1 MSEPLYPQN
10 QPLPQPQLQMQAQ
23 SQGQTQSN
31 NSTLS
36 TPSLNYNRPDANIPD
51 QVHTP
56 DGTIKPEWDYLL
68 SSLNNLG
75 SNTLK
80 EREDKARRIL
90 RDDGVTYNIYAEKA
104 LPNSQWE
111 LDIVPAIIGS
121 EAWSVIEAGL
131 LERAELFNLMLRD
144 FYGERTLLKQH
155 ALPPEALFGHGGFLR
170 SCQGI
175 QIPGEHE
182 LILHSVDMVQ
192 RPDGSMCVLSD
203 RTQAPSGAGYA
214 LENRTVMSRV
224 FPSLFRDSHVHRLA
238 SFFQR
243 LRHKLISLSPSDGQA
258 RVVVLTPG
266 AHNETYFDHS
276 YISNYLGFPLVQSGD
291 LVVRNGFVWMKSLNG
306 LDRVDVILRRVDD
319 VSCDPVE
326 LRCNSQLG
334 VPGLLDVVRAGRVI
348 MANPIGSGV
357 LENPILLKYLPAIS
371 KTLLGR
377 ELRLDSVKTYWC
389 GDADDLKFVL
399 THFKELIIKPIYR
412 GQSLTSVFGG
422 DLNKAEAIELLQKIQ
437 QQPAQFVAQERI
449 EKPHIPSLIGN
460 KLEPR
465 PAILRTFA
473 VAAENSYIVMPGG
486 LTRVGNE
493 VGSPIISMQAGCPS
507 KDTWI
512 TATEP
517 ERVTDSNSN
526 DTGNTELEAS
536 LMSLPSRV
544 IENLFW
550 MGRYAERAEASLRI
564 LRTVFIMLNDEQAIS
579 KAAQRILLRSITEVT
594 GTHPGFS
601 NASDELLE
609 NPEEELLLIIKDG
622 SRAGSIKSTLNSLLY
637 CADESKE
644 LLSSDTI
651 RVINDIRDALDDLD
665 STLAGGLSSAP
676 EEDLDPLVIP
686 LIALSGLMQESMVR
700 GVGWH
705 FMDMGRR
712 VERSVQIMKTITTL
726 VTQVDD
732 DSDNKTLLDAM
743 LRSMEVFITYRRHSR
758 TRNGIELGLE
768 LVILDD
774 SNPRSLIF
782 QFERL
787 QAHFTAVRRMDS
799 NLKGLEEEDR
809 ILLEAVTSLKLSR
822 ITALAENKEGS
833 RAELSSLLIRLNS
846 LLSDFTNILSDK
858 YFDHRIDPQQLVTTY
873 WEE

>member
-1 MSEPLYPQN
+1 MSEPIYPQN

-23 SQGQTQSN
+23 TQAQSQTHNATQSGQ
-31 NSTLS
+31 
-36 TPSLNYNRPDANIPD
+36 SLNYTRPAAGIPD
-51 QVHTP
+51 QVY
-56 DGTIKPEWDYLL
+56 GAGNTIKPEWDYLL

-75 SNTLK
+75 SNALK
-80 EREDKARRIL
+80 ERQDKARRIL
-90 RDDGVTYNIYAEKA
+90 RDDGVTYNIYADNA
-104 LPNSQWE
+104 SPNSQWE
-111 LDIVPAIIGS
+111 LDLVPAIIGS
-121 EAWSVIEAGL
+121 EDWSVIEAGL

-170 SCQGI
+170 ACQGI
-175 QIPGEHE
+175 KIPGEHE
-182 LILHSVDMVQ
+182 LILHSADMVQ

-203 RTQAPSGAGYA
+203 RTQAPSGAGYV

-243 LRHKLISLSPSDGQA
+243 LRHKLISLSPSNGQA

-291 LVVRNGFVWMKSLNG
+291 LVVRNGFVWMKSLDG

-326 LRCNSQLG
+326 LRSNSQLG

-377 ELRLDSVKTYWC
+377 EPRLDSVKTYWC
-389 GDADDLKFVL
+389 GDAEDLKFVL
-399 THFKELIIKPIYR
+399 AHFKHLIIKPIYR
-412 GQSLTSVFGG
+412 GQNLTSVFGG
-422 DLNKAEAIELLQKIQ
+422 DLSSIEAGELLQKIQ
-437 QQPAQFVAQERI
+437 HQPTQFVAQERI
-449 EKPHIPSLIGN
+449 DKPHIPSLVNGAL
-460 KLEPR
+460 KPR
-465 PAILRTFA
+465 PAILRTFS
-473 VAAENSYIVMPGG
+473 VAADNSYIVMPGG

-517 ERVTDSNSN
+517 ERTTDNDSNEA
-526 DTGNTELEAS
+526 GQAELEAS

-564 LRTVFIMLNDEQAIS
+564 LRTVFMMINDEQAIS
-579 KAAQRILLRSITEVT
+579 KASQRILLRSITEVT
-594 GTHPGFS
+594 GTHPGFI

-622 SRAGSIKSTLNSLLY
+622 TRAGSIKSTLNSLLY

-651 RVINDIRDALDDLD
+651 RVINDIRDELDNLE
-665 STLAGGLSSAP
+665 SSLANGLSSAP

-712 VERSVQIMKTITTL
+712 VERGVQIMKTVTTL
-726 VTQVDD
+726 VTQIDD
-732 DSDNKTLLDAM
+732 DNDNKTLLNAM

-758 TRNGIELGLE
+758 TRSGIELGLE

-782 QFERL
+782 QFEQL
-787 QAHFTAVRRMDS
+787 QKHFTAVRRIDA
-799 NLKGLEEEDR
+799 NLKGLEEEER

-822 ITALAENKEGS
+822 IAALAESQNGS
-833 RAELSSLLIRLNS
+833 RMELTGLLLRLNG
-846 LLSDFTNILSDK
+846 LLSDFSNTLSDK
-858 YFDHRIDPQQLVTTY
+858 YFDHRIDPQQLVTTS
-873 WEE
+873 WED

>member
-1 MSEPLYPQN
+1 MSKPIYPQN

-23 SQGQTQSN
+23 TQDQSQKQGSTTTQG
-31 NSTLS
+31 
-36 TPSLNYNRPDANIPD
+36 LNYNRPAAGIPD
-51 QVHTP
+51 QVYTP
-56 DGTIKPEWDYLL
+56 DGAIKPEWDYLL
-68 SSLNNLG
+68 NSLDNLG
-75 SNTLK
+75 SKALK
-80 EREDKARRIL
+80 ERQDKARRIL
-90 RDDGVTYNIYAEKA
+90 RDDGVTYNIYAE
-104 LPNSQWE
+104 NSPSNSEWE
-111 LDIVPAIIGS
+111 LDLVPAIIGS

-131 LERAELFNLMLRD
+131 LERAELLNLMLRD
-144 FYGERTLLKQH
+144 FYGERTLLKQNII
-155 ALPPEALFGHGGFLR
+155 PPEALFGHGGFLR
-170 SCQGI
+170 ACHGI
-175 QIPGEHE
+175 KIPGEHE
-182 LILHSVDMVQ
+182 LILHSADMVQ
-192 RPDGSMCVLSD
+192 RADGTMCVLSD
-203 RTQAPSGAGYA
+203 RTQAPSGAGYV

-291 LVVRNGFVWMKSLNG
+291 LVVRNGFVWMKSLDG

-326 LRCNSQLG
+326 LRSSSQLG

-357 LENPILLKYLPAIS
+357 LENPILLKYLPEIS
-371 KTLLGR
+371 KALLGR

-389 GDADDLKFVL
+389 GDPEDLTFV
-399 THFKELIIKPIYR
+399 TAHIKELIIKPIYR
-412 GQSLTSVFGG
+412 GHSLKSVFGG
-422 DLNKAEAIELLQKIQ
+422 DLSQAETTELLQKIRH
-437 QQPAQFVAQERI
+437 QPTQFVAQERI
-449 EKPHIPSLIGN
+449 DKPHVPSLINGG
-460 KLEPR
+460 LEPR
-465 PAILRTFA
+465 PAILRTFS
-473 VAAENSYIVMPGG
+473 VAADNSYIVMPGG

-493 VGSPIISMQAGCPS
+493 VSSPIVSMQAGCPS

-517 ERVTDSNSN
+517 ERISENEAN
-526 DTGNTELEAS
+526 EAGQAELEAS

-564 LRTVFIMLNDEQAIS
+564 LRTVFMMINDEQAIN
-579 KAAQRILLRSITEVT
+579 KASQRILLQSITEVT
-594 GTHPGFS
+594 GTHPGFL
-601 NASDELLE
+601 NATDEQLA

-622 SRAGSIKSTLNSLLY
+622 NRPGSIKSTLNSLLY

-651 RVINDIRDALDDLD
+651 RVINDIRDALDNLE
-665 STLAGGLSSAP
+665 SSLANGLSSAP

-705 FMDMGRR
+705 FLDMGRR
-712 VERSVQIMKTITTL
+712 VERGVQIMKTVTTFA
-726 VTQVDD
+726 TYIDENA
-732 DSDNKTLLDAM
+732 SKRTLLNAM

-758 TRNGIELGLE
+758 NRSGMELGLE
-768 LVILDD
+768 LVLLDD
-774 SNPRSLIF
+774 TNPRSLIF
-782 QFERL
+782 QFEQL
-787 QAHFTAVRRMDS
+787 QKHFSAVRRMGSDT
-799 NLKGLEEEDR
+799 KGLEEEDR
-809 ILLEAVTSLKLSR
+809 VLLEAVTKLKLSR
-822 ITALAENKEGS
+822 INELAESKDGS
-833 RAELSSLLIRLNS
+833 RSELVDLLIRLNT
-846 LLSDFTNILSDK
+846 LLSDFSNTISDR
-858 YFDHRIDPQQLVTTY
+858 YFDHRIDPQQLVNTS
-873 WEE
+873 WED

>member
-1 MSEPLYPQN
+1 MSDPIYPQN
-10 QPLPQPQLQMQAQ
+10 QPIPQPQLQMQAQ
-23 SQGQTQSN
+23 SQAQTQGQSQA
-31 NSTLS
+31 SQ
-36 TPSLNYNRPDANIPD
+36 SLNYNRPTPGIPD
-51 QVHTP
+51 QVYSA
-56 DGTIKPEWDYLL
+56 DGVIKPEWDYLL
-68 SSLNNLG
+68 NSLNNLG
-75 SNTLK
+75 ASALK
-80 EREDKARRIL
+80 ERQDKARRIL
-90 RDDGVTYNIYAEKA
+90 RDDGVTYNIYAENA
-104 LPNSQWE
+104 SPNGQWE
-111 LDIVPAIIGS
+111 LDLVPAMIGS
-121 EAWSVIEAGL
+121 EAWAVIESGL

-170 SCQGI
+170 ACQGI
-175 QIPGEHE
+175 KIPGEHE
-182 LILHSVDMVQ
+182 LILHSADMVQ

-203 RTQAPSGAGYA
+203 RTQAPSGAGYV

-243 LRHKLISLSPSDGQA
+243 LRHKLISLSPSDSQA

-291 LVVRNGFVWMKSLNG
+291 LVVRNGFVWMKSLDG

-326 LRCNSQLG
+326 LRSNSQLG
-334 VPGLLDVVRAGRVI
+334 VAGLLDVVRAGRVI

-377 ELRLDSVKTYWC
+377 EPRLDSVKTYWC
-389 GDADDLKFVL
+389 GDADDLKFV
-399 THFKELIIKPIYR
+399 TAHFKQLIIKPIYR
-412 GQSLTSVFGG
+412 GQNLNSVFGG
-422 DLNKAEAIELLQKIQ
+422 DLNSADAADLLRKIRH
-437 QQPAQFVAQERI
+437 QPTQFVAQERI
-449 EKPHIPSLIGN
+449 DKPHIPTLIKGA
-460 KLEPR
+460 LEPR
-465 PAILRTFA
+465 PAILRTFS
-473 VAAENSYIVMPGG
+473 VAADNSYIVMPGG
-486 LTRVGNE
+486 LTRVGNN
-493 VGSPIISMQAGCPS
+493 VNSPIISMQAGCPS

-512 TATEP
+512 TASEP
-517 ERVTDSNSN
+517 ERTSDNEATELGS
-526 DTGNTELEAS
+526 TELEAS
-536 LMSLPSRV
+536 LMSIPSRV

-564 LRTVFIMLNDEQAIS
+564 LRTVFIMLNDERAIS
-579 KAAQRILLRSITEVT
+579 KASQRILLRSITEVT
-594 GTHPGFS
+594 GTHPGFLQ
-601 NASDELLE
+601 ASDEQLD
-609 NPEEELLLIIKDG
+609 NPEQELLLIIKDG
-622 SRAGSIKSTLNSLLY
+622 TRAGSIRSTLNSLLY

-665 STLAGGLSSAP
+665 STLANGLSSAP

-712 VERSVQIMKTITTL
+712 VERGVQIMKTVTTL
-726 VTQVDD
+726 ATQTGDD
-732 DSDNKTLLDAM
+732 GDNQTLLNAM

-758 TRNGIELGLE
+758 TRTGIELGLE
-768 LVILDD
+768 LVILDE

-787 QAHFTAVRRMDS
+787 QQHFTSLRTMDS

-809 ILLEAVTSLKLSR
+809 VLLEAVTHLKLSR
-822 ITALAENKEGS
+822 IATLAESKDKT
-833 RAELSSLLIRLNS
+833 RTELSTLLSRLNI
-846 LLSDFTNILSDK
+846 LLSDFSNILSSR
-858 YFDHRIDPQQLVTTY
+858 YFEHRMDPQQLVTTT
-873 WEE
+873 WED